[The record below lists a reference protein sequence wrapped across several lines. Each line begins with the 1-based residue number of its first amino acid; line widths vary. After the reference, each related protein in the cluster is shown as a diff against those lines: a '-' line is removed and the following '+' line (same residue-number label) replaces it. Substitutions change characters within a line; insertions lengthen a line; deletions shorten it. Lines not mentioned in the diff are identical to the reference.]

1 MKHRRQRG
9 QRGNS
14 IIEFSLMTPWLIF
27 LFIGAMDWGFYA
39 YSLIATEAAA
49 RVGALYTSTS
59 NSTVSDTT
67 SVCQYALDQLR
78 RMPNVGTGM
87 TSCASGSSVSGSS
100 PVGVSAS
107 SVTGPDGNS
116 AAQVSV
122 TYLTPVFIPQILGNG
137 GSGLPSQV
145 TITRTIQMRMR
156 N

>member
-1 MKHRRQRG
+1 MKRHPE
-9 QRGNS
+9 RGNS
-14 IIEFSLMTPWLIF
+14 IIEFSLMAPWLVV

-49 RVGALYTSTS
+49 RVSCLYTSASAT
-59 NSTVSDTT
+59 TVTDTT
-67 SVCQYALDQLR
+67 TVCTYALGQLR
-78 RMPNVGTGM
+78 RMPNVGPTM
-87 TSCASGSSVSGSS
+87 NTCAVGSAVSSAS

-122 TYLTPVFIPQILGNG
+122 TYLTPVFVPTIYSRSTSISRRRDIQIL
-137 GSGLPSQV
+137 SAGLPSS
-145 TITRTIQMRMR
+145 T